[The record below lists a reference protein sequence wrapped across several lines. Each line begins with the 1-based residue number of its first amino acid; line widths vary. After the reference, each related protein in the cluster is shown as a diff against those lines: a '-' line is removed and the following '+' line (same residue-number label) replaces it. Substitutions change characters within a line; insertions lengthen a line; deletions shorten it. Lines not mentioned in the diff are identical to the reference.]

1 MKVIHLNHQTCDTST
16 NPEVV
21 RNEIKKPLFDRP
33 EIQKY
38 RNFLLPIKEAITTV
52 SHKAAISVKKA
63 RLAVQAT
70 CKKLYNHRYYL
81 TSQEQDKYEPKLQCI
96 DEEDEETDENEV
108 HAPKS
113 KKPRSAEKYL
123 REYKYVLPDRKTIS
137 DYKHKKALQQEIT
150 CATALATKSAR
161 TRATL
166 HYDSTTCSRID
177 REWPSLILSFQNDD
191 PEECK
196 MFPLRALL
204 FCIRG

>member
-96 DEEDEETDENEV
+96 VEEDEETDENEV

-113 KKPRSAEKYL
+113 KKPRSAEK
-123 REYKYVLPDRKTIS
+123 
-137 DYKHKKALQQEIT
+137 
-150 CATALATKSAR
+150 
-161 TRATL
+161 
-166 HYDSTTCSRID
+166 
-177 REWPSLILSFQNDD
+177 
-191 PEECK
+191 
-196 MFPLRALL
+196 
-204 FCIRG
+204 